1 MATARRRISHYEL
14 LGAIGR
20 DGPTEIFRARDLR
33 LDREVAIKLLRPEE
47 AARPGALDRFRREA
61 RIASL
66 VTHPH
71 VCAVHDSGD
80 ENDQAFLVCE
90 LLEGRALD
98 EEIGNRPFEIERVL
112 DIAFQVVEAL
122 GAAHRR
128 GIVHGR
134 VKPSNVFITTDGHVK
149 LLELGATAAL
159 AGDTGSSTTGSET
172 ASVRVAVASPGL
184 LGEYFHPYM
193 SPEQVAGTA
202 ADERSDIFAVGALLY
217 HMATGMPPFRGDTI
231 ADVALAITSRQPR
244 ACAQPEPARRRSA
257 RDDHRARPAEEP
269 RRPVFVRGPDARRPA
284 PGQARRRDPRAS

>member
-1 MATARRRISHYEL
+1 M
-14 LGAIGR
+14 
-20 DGPTEIFRARDLR
+20 
-33 LDREVAIKLLRPEE
+33 
-47 AARPGALDRFRREA
+47 
-61 RIASL
+61 
-66 VTHPH
+66 
-71 VCAVHDSGD
+71 
-80 ENDQAFLVCE
+80 
-90 LLEGRALD
+90 
-98 EEIGNRPFEIERVL
+98 L

-159 AGDTGSSTTGSET
+159 AGDARSSTTGSET
-172 ASVRVAVASPGL
+172 ASVRVAAASPGL

-231 ADVALAITSRQPR
+231 ADVALAITSRQPARVRSLNPR
-244 ACAQPEPARRRSA
+244 AAGALETIIERALQKNPADRYPSVGEML
-257 RDDHRARPAEEP
+257 DDLR
-269 RRPVFVRGPDARRPA
+269 
-284 PGQARRRDPRAS
+284 QARRAAEIPAPPAETTFPRFTRRRRRGPRAHCRRSR

>member
-1 MATARRRISHYEL
+1 M
-14 LGAIGR
+14 
-20 DGPTEIFRARDLR
+20 
-33 LDREVAIKLLRPEE
+33 
-47 AARPGALDRFRREA
+47 
-61 RIASL
+61 
-66 VTHPH
+66 
-71 VCAVHDSGD
+71 HDSGD

-122 GAAHRR
+122 AAAHRR

-159 AGDTGSSTTGSET
+159 AGDAGSSTTGSET

-231 ADVALAITSRQPR
+231 ADVALAITSRQPARVRSLNPR
-244 ACAQPEPARRRSA
+244 AAGALETIIERALQKNPADRYSSRRR
-257 RDDHRARPAEEP
+257 
-269 RRPVFVRGPDARRPA
+269 DARRPA
-284 PGQARRRDPRAS
+284 PGQARRRNPRAA